1 MSGERAEAQGWGAGE
16 GPVPSAAHGARPL
29 VLVVEDDPD
38 SRTIYRTILRASGYA
53 VVETGDGTEGIRLAC
68 ACEPDLVL
76 LDLDVP
82 GTNGWIVT
90 RALRERVETATIPVV
105 VLTAHVLPEHETRA
119 REAGCSAFLSKPIAP
134 REIVEEIGRILRPP
148 PSAERPARPA

>member
-1 MSGERAEAQGWGAGE
+1 MSRERADGRGMGWGS
-16 GPVPSAAHGARPL
+16 GPVPSAAPGARPL

-38 SRTIYRTILRASGYA
+38 SRAIYRMILRASGYA
-53 VVETGDGTEGIRLAC
+53 VVETGNGTEGLRLAC

-76 LDLDVP
+76 LDLEVP
-82 GTNGWIVT
+82 GTDGWIVT
-90 RALRERVETATIPVV
+90 RVLREREETATIPVV

-134 REIVEEIGRILRPP
+134 REIVEEIRRILRPHP
-148 PSAERPARPA
+148 PAERPVLPA